1 MTTMNTDRL
10 WRWTIAGALG
20 LIAAGVWT
28 GLGSAAQ
35 ARNNSLS
42 GVPTAVAVVDI
53 AEVLDNLDEKVQR
66 EGELKRFIEGRKAT
80 VDRMSQEI
88 ATLEEELKILPD
100 GPDAKAKREALVR
113 LQANRRI
120 EAEIAAAL
128 VDNERQ
134 SLQVQLVRDII
145 EAAGRVAQRDGWQI
159 VITDDR
165 DAADPPEGQ
174 TFTTNQQLQ
183 LLAQQSLVYAAEP
196 VEITSEVI
204 RLMNNEFKA
213 GG

>member
-1 MTTMNTDRL
+1 MNTDRL
-10 WRWTIAGALG
+10 WRWAVAGALG
-20 LIAAGVWT
+20 VIAAGVWT

-35 ARNNSLS
+35 ARNSSLS

-88 ATLEEELKILPD
+88 ATLEEELKILSD
-100 GPDAKAKREALVR
+100 GPEAKEKREALVR

-145 EAAGRVAQRDGWQI
+145 EASGRVAQRDGWQI

-165 DAADPPEGQ
+165 DAAAPPDGQ
-174 TFTTNQQLQ
+174 NFNTSQQLQ